1 MKLAKI
7 ENGVVVNIVKV
18 SPDNI
23 PAWASDWPEAT
34 EETQVGGGYDGQTW
48 TPAPEPTAGE
58 LAAQLEALKDAIIA
72 RFDQPTSID
81 KVMLKISFLQ
91 ENRIRA
97 LEGKQPITAQQ
108 FKDWV
113 RTQID

>member
-1 MKLAKI
+1 MEAGYFHPDRGYWQVLEKAGYEPPEGAVEI
-7 ENGVVVNIVKV
+7 PVRPSAFHQWQNG
-18 SPDNI
+18 
-23 PAWASDWPEAT
+23 AWVEVP
-34 EETQVGGGYDGQTW
+34 
-48 TPAPEPTAGE
+48 PTAEE
-58 LAAQLEALKDAIIA
+58 LAAELEAIKDDLIA

-113 RTQID
+113 RGEID

>member
-1 MKLAKI
+1 MIEVVINAKT
-7 ENGVVVNIVKV
+7 G
-18 SPDNI
+18 
-23 PAWASDWPEAT
+23 
-34 EETQVGGGYDGQTW
+34 ETFERDYAPQ
-48 TPAPEPTAGE
+48 PEPTAEE
-58 LAAQLEALKDAIIA
+58 LAAMLEATRDSLIA
-72 RFDQPTSID
+72 RFDEPTSID
-81 KVMLKISFLQ
+81 RVMLKISFLQ

>member
-1 MKLAKI
+1 MQKHYRLRNAYVGSFDGVEPPDGAI
-7 ENGVVVNIVKV
+7 ECPAPPHGDAEWVGN
-18 SPDNI
+18 
-23 PAWASDWPEAT
+23 AWAYNGPSVVRIEAM
-34 EETQVGGGYDGQTW
+34 
-48 TPAPEPTAGE
+48 
-58 LAAQLEALKDAIIA
+58 KDALIA

-81 KVMLKISFLQ
+81 KVLFKISFLQ

-113 RTQID
+113 RGQID